1 MPPRDSL
8 AALLLALSLAAPPGA
23 LAGNCTAQLPF
34 LACYD
39 DAKGPHAV
47 PTALGEA
54 ESVADCVSRCG
65 ALGYRLS
72 GLTGNAGPPPVAYC
86 YCGSSV
92 DGAAVQAPAADCSL
106 PCPAGGGAGAP
117 PCGGSYRLA
126 LYNSTCTGPMPPPP
140 GPGLN
145 GTACSQPES
154 AAWAFCNKTL
164 TVEERVADLVSRLTL
179 YEIGPQLTARHS
191 PAIPRLGIPSYYWGL
206 NVVHGVTNPVDN
218 GALCVAEQCVTI
230 FPAGAAQ
237 GASWNAT
244 AWREMGRVAATEMR
258 ALNNINWGPSARP
271 GVGMDALVSWGPTIN
286 LQRESLAAPRPSP
299 PRPTAHSP

>member
-1 MPPRDSL
+1 MPPRASL
-8 AALLLALSLAAPPGA
+8 AAALLLALLLFSLAPGA

-206 NVVHGVTNPVDN
+206 NVVHGVTNPVDT
-218 GALCVAEQCVTI
+218 GARWAASRQPKCARSTTSTGGPRHGLAWAWTPS
-230 FPAGAAQ
+230 FPGDRQSTCNASPLLRPDPRLRAQ
-237 GASWNAT
+237 LPT
-244 AWREMGRVAATEMR
+244 H
-258 ALNNINWGPSARP
+258 PSRSAC
-271 GVGMDALVSWGPTIN
+271 DSH
-286 LQRESLAAPRPSP
+286 
-299 PRPTAHSP
+299 RPTRAQPSIPCR